1 MARQSPPSPFGLR
14 RGKRG
19 EKNETGR
26 GTKKQIAERLA
37 KATMGV
43 LMGIKPTKDFLK
55 EMYLRELTKIEAEA
69 GKSETEKTEPETGMG
84 SQGLFDY

>member
-1 MARQSPPSPFGLR
+1 LGYGEAREVKKMKLAEEQ
-14 RGKRG
+14 
-19 EKNETGR
+19 
-26 GTKKQIAERLA
+26 KKQIAERLA